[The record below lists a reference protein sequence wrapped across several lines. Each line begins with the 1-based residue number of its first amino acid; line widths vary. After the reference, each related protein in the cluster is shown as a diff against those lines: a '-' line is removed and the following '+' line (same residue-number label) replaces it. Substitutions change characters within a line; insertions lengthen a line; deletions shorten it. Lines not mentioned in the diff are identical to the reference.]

1 MAAFARRG
9 KGALRVESLVVAA
22 CESVTCQEAEY
33 GGLGEGRGY
42 LACQDDHVVRHRCC
56 RLGCQPEVDTFELNA
71 FCL

>member
-1 MAAFARRG
+1 MYSVLRWRLQVSNLG
-9 KGALRVESLVVAA
+9 PIMGAYRY
-22 CESVTCQEAEY
+22 CT
-33 GGLGEGRGY
+33 LGEGCGY